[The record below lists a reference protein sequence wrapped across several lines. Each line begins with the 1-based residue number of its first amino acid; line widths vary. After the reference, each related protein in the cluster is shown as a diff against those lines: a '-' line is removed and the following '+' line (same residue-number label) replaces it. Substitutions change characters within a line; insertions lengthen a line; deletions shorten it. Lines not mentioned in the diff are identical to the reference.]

1 MSQDNLSMDM
11 GSTDNVLDFG
21 KFKLYIVTN
30 SPHRT
35 PYMQKLY
42 DEFYPEDEAKTPV
55 LPFTGIWEDK

>member
-1 MSQDNLSMDM
+1 MDM
-11 GSTDNVLDFG
+11 GSTNNVIDFG

-35 PYMQKLY
+35 PCMQKLY